1 MMTLQQRLKS
11 LRLGRLLTQKELAGL
26 LNVSQNAIYNWENG
40 NREPNKEMIEK
51 IASLFDVSPADLMGW
66 ENERTV
72 FIADNLKKIM
82 ELKNISSS
90 ELANLSDLPI
100 CEIDDILENG
110 RAPVSYISKL
120 AAALDVT
127 IKYLTELEASEINQ
141 EKLNSQLESTKI
153 VKITMELHIL
163 NANGLDEAYKQI
175 KLLSK
180 IPEYRNDNNS
190 EDSPAQS

>member
-11 LRLGRLLTQKELAGL
+11 LRLGRLLTQKELARL

-51 IASLFDVSPADLMGW
+51 IASLFDVSPAYLMGW

-190 EDSPAQS
+190 EN

>member
-51 IASLFDVSPADLMGW
+51 IASLFGVSPAYLMGW

-90 ELANLSDLPI
+90 ELANLSDLPV
-100 CEIDDILENG
+100 CEINDILENG
-110 RAPVSYISKL
+110 RAPVSYISRL

-127 IKYLTELEASEINQ
+127 MKYLTELEANEINQ
-141 EKLNSQLESTKI
+141 EKLNSQLGTTKI

-180 IPEYRNDNNS
+180 IPEYRNDNNP
-190 EDSPAQS
+190 ED

>member
-11 LRLGRLLTQKELAGL
+11 LRLGRLLTQRELAGL

-51 IASLFDVSPADLMGW
+51 IASLFDVSPAYLMGW

-190 EDSPAQS
+190 ED

>member
-40 NREPNKEMIEK
+40 NREPNKKMIEK
-51 IASLFDVSPADLMGW
+51 IASLFGVSPAYLMGW

-90 ELANLSDLPI
+90 ELANLSDLPV
-100 CEIDDILENG
+100 CEINDILENG
-110 RAPVSYISKL
+110 RAPVSYISRL

-127 IKYLTELEASEINQ
+127 MKYLTELEANEINQ
-141 EKLNSQLESTKI
+141 EKLNSQLETTKI

-180 IPEYRNDNNS
+180 IPEYRNDNNP
-190 EDSPAQS
+190 ED

>member
-11 LRLGRLLTQKELAGL
+11 LRLERLLTQKELAGL

-51 IASLFDVSPADLMGW
+51 IASLFGVSPAYLMGW

-90 ELANLSDLPI
+90 ELANLSDLPV
-100 CEIDDILENG
+100 CEINDILENG
-110 RAPVSYISKL
+110 RAPVSYISRL

-127 IKYLTELEASEINQ
+127 MKYLTELEANEINQ
-141 EKLNSQLESTKI
+141 EKLNSQLETTKI

-180 IPEYRNDNNS
+180 IPEYRNDNNP
-190 EDSPAQS
+190 ED

>member
-51 IASLFDVSPADLMGW
+51 IASLFDVSPAYLMGW

-190 EDSPAQS
+190 ED

>member
-51 IASLFDVSPADLMGW
+51 IASLFGVSPAYLMGW

-90 ELANLSDLPI
+90 ELANLSDLPV
-100 CEIDDILENG
+100 CEINDILENG
-110 RAPVSYISKL
+110 RAPVSYISRL

-127 IKYLTELEASEINQ
+127 MKYLTELEANEINQ
-141 EKLNSQLESTKI
+141 EKLNSQLETTKI

-180 IPEYRNDNNS
+180 IPEYRNDNNP
-190 EDSPAQS
+190 ED

>member
-51 IASLFDVSPADLMGW
+51 IASLFGVSPAYLMRW

-90 ELANLSDLPI
+90 ELANLSDLPV
-100 CEIDDILENG
+100 CEINDILENG
-110 RAPVSYISKL
+110 RAPVSYISRL

-127 IKYLTELEASEINQ
+127 MKYLTELEANEINQ
-141 EKLNSQLESTKI
+141 EKLNSQLETTKI

-180 IPEYRNDNNS
+180 IPEYRNDNNP
-190 EDSPAQS
+190 ED

>member
-51 IASLFDVSPADLMGW
+51 IASLFDVSPAYLMGW

-90 ELANLSDLPI
+90 EVANLSDLPI

-190 EDSPAQS
+190 ED

>member
-1 MMTLQQRLKS
+1 MTLQQRLKS

-51 IASLFDVSPADLMGW
+51 IASLFGVSPAYLMGW

-90 ELANLSDLPI
+90 ELANLSDLPV
-100 CEIDDILENG
+100 CEINDILENG
-110 RAPVSYISKL
+110 RAPVSYISRL

-127 IKYLTELEASEINQ
+127 MKYLTELEANEINQ
-141 EKLNSQLESTKI
+141 EKLNSQLETTKI

-180 IPEYRNDNNS
+180 IPEYRNDNNP
-190 EDSPAQS
+190 ED

>member
-51 IASLFDVSPADLMGW
+51 IASLFDVSPAYLMGW

-190 EDSPAQS
+190 EN

>member
-51 IASLFDVSPADLMGW
+51 IASLFDVSPAYLMGW

-163 NANGLDEAYKQI
+163 NANGLDDAYKQI

-190 EDSPAQS
+190 ED

>member
-51 IASLFDVSPADLMGW
+51 IASLFGVSPAYLMGW

-82 ELKNISSS
+82 ELKNISSY
-90 ELANLSDLPI
+90 ELANLSDLPV
-100 CEIDDILENG
+100 CEINDILENG
-110 RAPVSYISKL
+110 RAPVSYISRL

-127 IKYLTELEASEINQ
+127 MKYLTELEANEINQ
-141 EKLNSQLESTKI
+141 EKLNSQLETTKI

-190 EDSPAQS
+190 EN

>member
-1 MMTLQQRLKS
+1 MTLQQRLKS

-51 IASLFDVSPADLMGW
+51 IASLFGVSPAYLMGW

-90 ELANLSDLPI
+90 ELANLSDLPV
-100 CEIDDILENG
+100 G
-110 RAPVSYISKL
+110 YVSL
-120 AAALDVT
+120 VQQT
-127 IKYLTELEASEINQ
+127 IPRRR
-141 EKLNSQLESTKI
+141 
-153 VKITMELHIL
+153 
-163 NANGLDEAYKQI
+163 NAHGVFFTLF
-175 KLLSK
+175 LLQ
-180 IPEYRNDNNS
+180 
-190 EDSPAQS
+190 AG

>member
-51 IASLFDVSPADLMGW
+51 IASLFGVSPAYLMGW

-90 ELANLSDLPI
+90 ELANLSDLPV
-100 CEIDDILENG
+100 CEINDILENG
-110 RAPVSYISKL
+110 RAPVSYISRL

-127 IKYLTELEASEINQ
+127 MKYLTELEANEINQ
-141 EKLNSQLESTKI
+141 EKLNSQLETTKI

-163 NANGLDEAYKQI
+163 NANGLDEAYKRI

-180 IPEYRNDNNS
+180 IPEYRNDNNP
-190 EDSPAQS
+190 ED

>member
-1 MMTLQQRLKS
+1 MLNTLHSTAGAVCISPFSLKAYRS
-11 LRLGRLLTQKELAGL
+11 ELM
-26 LNVSQNAIYNWENG
+26 LN
-40 NREPNKEMIEK
+40 
-51 IASLFDVSPADLMGW
+51 
-66 ENERTV
+66 
-72 FIADNLKKIM
+72 
-82 ELKNISSS
+82 S

-190 EDSPAQS
+190 ED

>member
-51 IASLFDVSPADLMGW
+51 IASLFGVSPAYLMGW
-66 ENERTV
+66 ENECTV

-90 ELANLSDLPI
+90 ELANLSDLPV
-100 CEIDDILENG
+100 CEINDILENG
-110 RAPVSYISKL
+110 RAPVSYISRL

-127 IKYLTELEASEINQ
+127 MKYLTELEANEINQ
-141 EKLNSQLESTKI
+141 EKLNSQLETTKI

-180 IPEYRNDNNS
+180 IPEYRNDNNP
-190 EDSPAQS
+190 ED